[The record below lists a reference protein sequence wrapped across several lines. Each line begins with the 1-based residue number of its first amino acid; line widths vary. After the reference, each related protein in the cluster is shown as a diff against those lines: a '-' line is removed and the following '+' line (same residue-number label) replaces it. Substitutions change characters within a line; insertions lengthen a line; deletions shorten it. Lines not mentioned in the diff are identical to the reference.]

1 MNILIIHTAFIGDIA
16 LSTPFVRAVSDK
28 YPDADLYYLTTPAG
42 AALLQNNPLIKE
54 IIVFDKKGKD
64 KGLKGFFKTAKL
76 LRKYKFHTVFILHRY
91 LRSSFLGYFSGA
103 KERIG
108 FDVASGSFLYTKKIK
123 YRKDLH
129 EIDRLLKFVD
139 GETGKYKVEIY
150 PSDINVG
157 NIDAIWQKHGI
168 KDQKIVAV
176 APGSKWFTKMWP
188 KEYFDELINKLN
200 GLKNVKIILVGGKE
214 DKEIEL
220 KNESKA
226 IDLRGATS
234 LSDLAEILKRS
245 DVLVTNDSSPI
256 HIGSA
261 FEKPFIAAIF
271 GPTVKE
277 FGFTPSNKKNTVIEI
292 EGLECRPCGIHGHD
306 KCPLGHF
313 KCMREI
319 LPEKVFKIVA
329 DKLEIKLDNTLKK
342 PEE

>member
-1 MNILIIHTAFIGDIA
+1 MNILVIHTAFIGDIA
-16 LSTPFVRAVSDK
+16 LSTPFMRALSDT
-28 YPDADLYYLTTPAG
+28 YPGANLYYLTTPAG

-54 IIVFDKKGKD
+54 VVVFDKKGKD
-64 KGLKGFFKTAKL
+64 KGLKGFFKTVKL
-76 LRKYKFHTVFILHRY
+76 LRKYKLNKVFILHRY

-108 FDVASGSFLYTKKIK
+108 FDIASGSFLYTKKVK

-139 GETGKYKVEIY
+139 GEPGKYKVEIY
-150 PSDINVG
+150 PSDVNAG
-157 NIDAIWQKHGI
+157 NIDKIWQKYDI
-168 KDQKIVAV
+168 KEQKIIAV

-188 KEYFDELINKLN
+188 REYFDDLLERLS
-200 GLKNVKIILVGGKE
+200 GLDNVKTVLVGGKE

-220 KNESKA
+220 KNENMA
-226 IDLRGATS
+226 IDLRGETS
-234 LSDLAEILKRS
+234 LLDLAEILKRT

-292 EGLECRPCGIHGHD
+292 EGLECRPCGMHGHD

-319 LPEKVFKIVA
+319 LPEKVFDIVV
-329 DKLEIKLDNTLKK
+329 NNLKS
-342 PEE
+342 

>member
-16 LSTPFVRAVSDK
+16 LSTPFLRAVSDK
-28 YPDADLYYLTTPAG
+28 YPDADIYYLTTPAG
-42 AALLQNNPLIKE
+42 AALLENNPLIKE
-54 IIVFDKKGKD
+54 VIVFDKKGKD
-64 KGLKGFFKTAKL
+64 KGLKGFFKTVKL
-76 LRKYKFHTVFILHRY
+76 LRKYKFNKAFILHRY

-103 KERIG
+103 GERIG

-129 EIDRLLKFVD
+129 EIDRLLSFVN

-150 PSDINVG
+150 PSDVNIS
-157 NIDAIWQKHGI
+157 NIDIIWEKYGI
-168 KDQKIVAV
+168 EKQKIIAV
-176 APGSKWFTKMWP
+176 APGSKWYTKMWP
-188 KEYFDELINKLN
+188 REYFDELLDKLSN
-200 GLKNVKIILVGGKE
+200 LENVKIILVGGKE

-220 KNESKA
+220 KNADKT
-226 IDLRGATS
+226 IDLRGETS
-234 LSDLAEILKRS
+234 LLDLAEILKRT

-277 FGFTPSNKKNTVIEI
+277 FGFTPSNKKNMVIET
-292 EGLECRPCGIHGHD
+292 EGLECRPCGMHGHD

-319 LPEKVFKIVA
+319 TPEKVFEIVV
-329 DKLEIKLDNTLKK
+329 KELGL
-342 PEE
+342 

>member
-1 MNILIIHTAFIGDIA
+1 MNILVIHTAFIGDIA
-16 LSTPFVRAVSDK
+16 LSTPFVRALSDT
-28 YPDADLYYLTTPAG
+28 YPGANLYYLTTPAG
-42 AALLQNNPLIKE
+42 ATLLQNNPLIKE
-54 IIVFDKKGKD
+54 VVVFDKKGKD
-64 KGLKGFFKTAKL
+64 KGLKGFFKTVKL
-76 LRKYKFHTVFILHRY
+76 LRKYKLNKVFILHRY

-108 FDVASGSFLYTKKIK
+108 FDIASGSFLYTKKVK

-139 GETGKYKVEIY
+139 GEPGKYKVEIY
-150 PSDINVG
+150 PSDVNAD
-157 NIDAIWQKHGI
+157 NIDKIWQKYDI
-168 KDQKIVAV
+168 KEQKIIAV

-188 KEYFDELINKLN
+188 REYFDDLLERLS
-200 GLKNVKIILVGGKE
+200 GLDNVKTVLVGGKE

-220 KNESKA
+220 KNENMA
-226 IDLRGATS
+226 IDLRGETS
-234 LSDLAEILKRS
+234 LLDLAEILKRT

-292 EGLECRPCGIHGHD
+292 EGLECRPCGMHGHD

-319 LPEKVFKIVA
+319 LPEKVFDIVV
-329 DKLEIKLDNTLKK
+329 NNLKS
-342 PEE
+342 

>member
-1 MNILIIHTAFIGDIA
+1 MNILVIHTAFIGDIA
-16 LSTPFVRAVSDK
+16 LSTPFVRALSDT
-28 YPDADLYYLTTPAG
+28 YPDANLYYLTTPAG

-54 IIVFDKKGKD
+54 VVVFDKKGKD
-64 KGLKGFFKTAKL
+64 KGLKGFFKTVKL
-76 LRKYKFHTVFILHRY
+76 LRKYKLNKVFILHRY

-108 FDVASGSFLYTKKIK
+108 FDIASGSFLYTKKVK

-129 EIDRLLKFVD
+129 EIDRLLEFVD
-139 GETGKYKVEIY
+139 GEHGKYKVEIY
-150 PSDINVG
+150 PSDVNVG
-157 NIDAIWQKHGI
+157 NIDKIWQKYGI
-168 KDQKIVAV
+168 KEQKIIAV
-176 APGSKWFTKMWP
+176 APGSKWYTKMWP
-188 KEYFDELINKLN
+188 REYFDDLLERLSRLD
-200 GLKNVKIILVGGKE
+200 NVKTVLVGGKE

-220 KNESKA
+220 KNENMA
-226 IDLRGATS
+226 VDLRGETS
-234 LSDLAEILKRS
+234 LLDLAEILKRT

-292 EGLECRPCGIHGHD
+292 EGLECRPCGMHGHD

-313 KCMREI
+313 KCMKEI
-319 LPEKVFKIVA
+319 LPEKVFDIVV
-329 DKLEIKLDNTLKK
+329 NNLKS
-342 PEE
+342 

>member
-1 MNILIIHTAFIGDIA
+1 MNILVIHTAFIGDIA
-16 LSTPFVRAVSDK
+16 LSTPFVRALSDT
-28 YPDADLYYLTTPAG
+28 YPGANLYYLTTPAG

-54 IIVFDKKGKD
+54 VVVFDKKGKD
-64 KGLKGFFKTAKL
+64 KGLKGFFKTVKL
-76 LRKYKFHTVFILHRY
+76 LRKYKLNKVFILHRY

-108 FDVASGSFLYTKKIK
+108 FDIASGSFLYTKKVK

-139 GETGKYKVEIY
+139 GEPGKYKVEIY
-150 PSDINVG
+150 PSDVNAG
-157 NIDAIWQKHGI
+157 NIDKIWQKYDI
-168 KDQKIVAV
+168 KEQKIIAV

-188 KEYFDELINKLN
+188 REYFDDLLERLS
-200 GLKNVKIILVGGKE
+200 GLDNVKTVLVGGKE

-220 KNESKA
+220 KNENMA
-226 IDLRGATS
+226 IDLRGETS
-234 LSDLAEILKRS
+234 LLDLAEILKRT

-277 FGFTPSNKKNTVIEI
+277 FGFTTSNKKNTVIEI
-292 EGLECRPCGIHGHD
+292 EGLECRPCGMHGHD

-319 LPEKVFKIVA
+319 LPEKVFDIVV
-329 DKLEIKLDNTLKK
+329 NNLKY
-342 PEE
+342 

>member
-1 MNILIIHTAFIGDIA
+1 MNILVIHTAFIGDIA
-16 LSTPFVRAVSDK
+16 LSTPFVRALSDT
-28 YPDADLYYLTTPAG
+28 YPGANLYYLTTPAG
-42 AALLQNNPLIKE
+42 ATLLQNNPLIKE
-54 IIVFDKKGKD
+54 VVVFDKKGKD
-64 KGLKGFFKTAKL
+64 KGLKGFFKTVKL
-76 LRKYKFHTVFILHRY
+76 LRKYKLNKVFILHRY

-108 FDVASGSFLYTKKIK
+108 FDIASGSFLYTKKIK

-139 GETGKYKVEIY
+139 GEPGKYKVEIY
-150 PSDINVG
+150 PSDVNAD
-157 NIDAIWQKHGI
+157 NIDKIWQKYDI
-168 KDQKIVAV
+168 KEQKIIAV
-176 APGSKWFTKMWP
+176 APGSKWYTKMWP
-188 KEYFDELINKLN
+188 REYFDDLLERLSRLD
-200 GLKNVKIILVGGKE
+200 NVKTVLVGGKE

-220 KNESKA
+220 KNENMA
-226 IDLRGATS
+226 IDLRGETS
-234 LSDLAEILKRS
+234 LLDLAEILKRT

-292 EGLECRPCGIHGHD
+292 EGLECRPCGMHGHD

-313 KCMREI
+313 KCMKEI
-319 LPEKVFKIVA
+319 LPEKVFDIVV
-329 DKLEIKLDNTLKK
+329 NNLKS
-342 PEE
+342 